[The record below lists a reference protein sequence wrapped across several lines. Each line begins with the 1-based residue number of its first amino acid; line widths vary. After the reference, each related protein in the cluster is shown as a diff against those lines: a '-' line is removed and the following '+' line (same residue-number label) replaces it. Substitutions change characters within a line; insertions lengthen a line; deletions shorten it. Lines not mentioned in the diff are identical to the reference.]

1 MSTIVN
7 YPIVNKSGPKGPT
20 GPQAKTLLKN
30 MAEDVSLVARKL
42 DRTALDLTDRLTR
55 ELNVVKSSIS
65 SLMNQLEER
74 DAALKA
80 LLEER
85 LSK

>member
-1 MSTIVN
+1 MSAIVN
-7 YPIVNKSGPKGPT
+7 YPIVSKSGPKGPT

-30 MAEDVSLVARKL
+30 MAEDVSLLTRKL
-42 DRTALDLTDRLTR
+42 DHTTIDLTERISR

-80 LLEER
+80 LIEER